1 MNKMI
6 VIIGAGI
13 AGISAA
19 YHLNLKGKKSI
30 IFEKDNSWGGLCNNF
45 EIKGFTFDKAV
56 HLSFTKDK
64 YVKSLFA
71 KSTDF
76 FTYNPDPTNYYK
88 GVWLKHPAQNNIYP
102 LEVEEK
108 IKIIKDFINRKKVNK
123 NTEDYE
129 NWLRC
134 QYGNYF
140 AENFPM
146 RYTRKYWTLEAK
158 NLSTSWIKNRMYK
171 PTIGELLKGAM
182 TNNTPNTYYANKMRY
197 PKKGGYKSF
206 LNFMAK
212 KCDIRLNKKA
222 TLIDIKKKKVFFE
235 DGSSTSYSHLISSIP
250 LPELVGI
257 IKNVPNEIIKA
268 AQNLS
273 WTSIAL
279 VSLGFNRPNIPKN
292 LWFYIYDEDF
302 LPSRAYSP
310 SVKSPYN
317 VPKECSSL
325 QFEIYFSKH
334 KKMNMTKEDLIN
346 HVVKKSVEIGLFKKE
361 DIMVQDCKI
370 VDYANIIFDHD
381 FKKNRE
387 KIHKY
392 LDSIGISYIGRFG
405 EWDYLWSD
413 QSLLSGKSITKWI
426 Q

>member
-1 MNKMI
+1 MI
-6 VIIGAGI
+6 AIIGAGI

-30 IFEKDNSWGGLCNNF
+30 IFEKDNSWGGLCDNF
-45 EIKGFTFDKAV
+45 EIKGFIFDKAV

-108 IKIIKDFINRKKVNK
+108 IKIIKDFINRKKINE

-146 RYTRKYWTLEAK
+146 RYARKYWTLEAK
-158 NLSTSWIKNRMYK
+158 KLSISWIRNRMYK
-171 PTIGELLKGAM
+171 PTIDEVLEGAM
-182 TNNTPNTYYANKMRY
+182 TNNTPNTYYAKEMNY
-197 PKKGGYKSF
+197 PKKGGFKSF
-206 LNFMAK
+206 LNLMVED
-212 KCDIRLNKKA
+212 CNIQLNKKV
-222 TLIDIKKKKVFFE
+222 TLINPQNKEIILS
-235 DGSSTSYSHLISSIP
+235 DGSSKKYSHLVSSIP
-250 LPELVGI
+250 LPELI
-257 IKNVPNEIIKA
+257 NILKNVPIEITKA
-268 AQNLS
+268 ANNLS

-279 VSLGFNRPNIPKN
+279 VSLGFNGPSVPKN

-310 SVKSPYN
+310 SMKSPYN
-317 VPKECSSL
+317 VPKGCSSL

-334 KKMNMTKEDLIN
+334 KKMDMTKEDLIN
-346 HVVKKSVEIGLFKKE
+346 HVVKKSAEIGLFKEE
-361 DIMVQDCKI
+361 DIIIQDCRI
-370 VDYANIIFDHD
+370 IDYANIIFDHNLEE
-381 FKKNRE
+381 NRQMIQE
-387 KIHKY
+387 Y
-392 LDSIGISYIGRFG
+392 LDSIGIQYIGRFG
-405 EWDYLWSD
+405 RWDYLWSD
-413 QSLLSGKSITKWI
+413 QSLLSGKR
-426 Q
+426 